1 MTHLFYLPSLFNL
14 LIVSYECSECKSMN
28 KFDFNWLDDVLQLYR
43 KLIEKKEITKVQLD
57 GPYFVCENHMKQP
70 LIFYCS

>member
-1 MTHLFYLPSLFNL
+1 
-14 LIVSYECSECKSMN
+14 MN

-43 KLIEKKEITKVQLD
+43 KLIEKKEMSKVQLD